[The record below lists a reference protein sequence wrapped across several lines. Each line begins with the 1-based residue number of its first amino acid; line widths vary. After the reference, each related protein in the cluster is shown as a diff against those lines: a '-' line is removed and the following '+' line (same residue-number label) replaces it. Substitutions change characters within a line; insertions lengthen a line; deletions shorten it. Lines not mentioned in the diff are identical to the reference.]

1 LEGKDGLGDEVVL
14 DFHEP
19 AAVRVRLRQG
29 EGGWFGQVEKSV
41 DGLEYAP
48 VKSSVEVVSGVG
60 VQGKVPFESLGWGRE
75 GAEVSFLVRVIR
87 GGVEVERYPER
98 GLIEFR
104 GPMRALD
111 MKNWYI

>member
-1 LEGKDGLGDEVVL
+1 VV
-14 DFHEP
+14 
-19 AAVRVRLRQG
+19 G
-29 EGGWFGQVEKSV
+29 EGGVGM
-41 DGLEYAP
+41 
-48 VKSSVEVVSGVG
+48 VEVAMAVVVKAAVMVAVVAGGAGGVG
-60 VQGKVPFESLGWGRE
+60 GGGGGGRGRFVWWGGGGE

>member
-1 LEGKDGLGDEVVL
+1 MG
-14 DFHEP
+14 
-19 AAVRVRLRQG
+19 R
-29 EGGWFGQVEKSV
+29 VEKSA
-41 DGLEYAP
+41 DGLEYAG
-48 VKSSVEVVSGVG
+48 VESGVEVVSGAG
-60 VQGKVPFESLGWGRE
+60 VQGKVPFDSLGWGRE